1 MIDAGSGLGDRRGM
15 AGVLVAPTTVPF
27 AARIAPLDAA
37 TVARI
42 EGRSWRPH
50 PQAPGLAELRLVT
63 ARHRTLDGGV
73 ADGEAIVAAPVA
85 RPLVTLL
92 GRLYAIGFPLHALRL
107 VDDHDADDDRSMAA
121 DNSSALNV
129 RTVAGS
135 ARLSAHALGV
145 AIDLN
150 PRENPM
156 VWPGGARFV
165 PAEGAPFLDRRAL
178 RPGMIVRPG
187 PVTAILDELGWEWG
201 GDWTHVADL
210 HHLVWTGA
218 PFGAK
223 PPAPAATAPS
233 PR

>member
-1 MIDAGSGLGDRRGM
+1 MS
-15 AGVLVAPTTVPF
+15 GVLVGPTATPF
-27 AARIAPLDAA
+27 AASIAPLDAA
-37 TVARI
+37 LIARI

-50 PQAPGLAELRLVT
+50 PAAPALADLRYVT

-73 ADGEAIVAAPVA
+73 AEGEAIVAAEVA

-92 GRLYAIGFPLHALRL
+92 ARLYGVGFPLHALRL
-107 VDDHDADDDRSMAA
+107 VDDHDADDDRSMSA

-129 RTVAGS
+129 RTIAGS
-135 ARLSAHALGV
+135 ARLSQHALGV

-156 VWPGGARFV
+156 VWPDGRRFV
-165 PAEGAPFLDRRAL
+165 PPEGAPFLDRRRL

-187 PVTAILDELGWEWG
+187 PITAILDELGWEWG
-201 GDWTHVADL
+201 GDWVHVADL
-210 HHLVWTGA
+210 HHLVWQGA

-223 PPAPAATAPS
+223 PPATSATAPPS